1 MRKIALS
8 LATMALAAVA
18 ATAPSLSSGAVGDT
32 NGPPCRDI
40 NNGTF
45 NYSSTGTNTFNL
57 NGQLL
62 LGSDNAAVP
71 CKQVT
76 YTLCVLVDGTDP
88 TAPGANPSCYPQDGS
103 ATFTGITINDDDPN
117 ICVYATTSHNAKV
130 FDTAPDAGCLVLT
143 AGQTGGG
150 GGFN

>member
-1 MRKIALS
+1 MRKIGLS
-8 LATMALAAVA
+8 LATLVLAVVA
-18 ATAPSLSSGAVGDT
+18 ANAPSLSSGAVGDT

-45 NYSSTGTNTFNL
+45 NYSNTGTNTYNL
-57 NGQLL
+57 NAQLL
-62 LGSDNAAVP
+62 LGADNAAAP

-76 YTLCVLVDGTDP
+76 YTLYVLVDGTDP
-88 TAPGANPSCYPQDGS
+88 TAPGATPLVFAQDGS
-103 ATFTGITINDDDPN
+103 ASWTGITITDDDPN